1 MGFAGQVFAAR
12 VAIGLAVP
20 SPQAMQK
27 TGTVLAT
34 AIQDIG
40 KRVAMAQK
48 SVRLDEDHKS
58 RLSDMNKWHMS
69 TDKRMKNQIVA
80 GMHQHL
86 TKMNNATKQGLSAS
100 VSATKMNVERLRAIL
115 SKPLGDKLTAGLT
128 QGAGGMRNTFRLGA
142 NIAEMTR
149 AEHTE
154 TLRVLDEEIALQDQ
168 LYIDK
173 VKLYAMDDK
182 EENQEKNK
190 QELLDQEESL
200 RLAREFRK
208 EVAARIGVTQD
219 LTNEMRDLDDI
230 GKQWLNTTLGTVDV
244 IRSKFNEALR
254 NTIAILTALAYKLNQ
269 NTQELVDFEREL
281 LNANSVFGLTNDK
294 LFEVGNTVVEFGN
307 EFGIATQNGAAGLYQ
322 LASAGLTANE
332 AMKVLPHTLKL
343 SMAVQGD
350 HNTISKLTAQ
360 TIFGFGMEMESA
372 AQITDK
378 FAYAIQKSLI
388 EYQDLSSAVKF
399 ALPFFTSTGQS
410 IDQLLGAL
418 QILTNRALEAGI
430 AGRGLRQA
438 LAEFAESAMDA
449 EAGFRKMGVEI
460 LNAEGEMLQLSEIA
474 SQFAAAVGPET
485 IGNTELLTILI
496 EELNVRGATAFI
508 HLVQASDEFT
518 EAVKATEQAGG
529 ELDRMVKIQNES
541 LSAQIQILKTN
552 IFSIFAF
559 RDAAYEGTE
568 FINGFHKAVVSFVE
582 SLRDLIIME
591 ENGQQQLTEF
601 GKTIQEFG
609 ITMVEELEVLT
620 YQLIDAVKGL
630 MKLNLGA
637 YFKLLLLPLKIIAGT
652 IQWLDDV
659 GLLKFVILWKTLKMM
674 GIPQLL
680 GAIGKGML
688 SIGTAGVG
696 VAGLGAGGMGAGMAE
711 LGTAGYL
718 GATLGVPGVTKASQ
732 AAALTAA
739 GIHKTRAG
747 VYMLGGTA
755 ISRAYAAELAGV
767 SATSLR
773 GLSMGG
779 RLGGM
784 LIPGLGMAMT
794 AWLMYDLLKYA
805 TKGATG
811 GYLTPMAGGG
821 MAGAGSPYLVGEQG
835 PELFMPGTSGQLLNN
850 GQTNSLMGG
859 PIVLRNVS
867 IGIDSFG
874 GLVE

>member
-20 SPQAMQK
+20 SPQALQR
-27 TGTVLAT
+27 TGTLLAG
-34 AIQDIG
+34 AIREIG
-40 KRVAMAQK
+40 KRVELAQK
-48 SVRLDEDHKS
+48 SVRLDDEHKAK
-58 RLSDMNKWHMS
+58 LKEMNTFTTNS
-69 TDKRMKNQIVA
+69 AQRTQNQIIV
-80 GMHQHL
+80 GMRQHL
-86 TKMNNATKQGLSAS
+86 AKMNQATKNSLATS
-100 VSATKMNVERLRAIL
+100 VSATKSNYQRLKAVL
-115 SKPLGDKLTAGLT
+115 SEPLGAKFTAGMKEGQHLS
-128 QGAGGMRNTFRLGA
+128 NTLQLGE
-142 NIAEMTR
+142 NIAKMGRDEH
-149 AEHTE
+149 AEGI
-154 TLRVLDEEIALQDQ
+154 RNFSQRNAVEEQ
-168 LYIDK
+168 LYLDR
-173 VKLYAMDDK
+173 VRRY
-182 EENQEKNK
+182 EEVGDYKSAAQMQEAKDINQMRK
-190 QELLDQEESL
+190 QLDLDQELEKQL
-200 RLAREFRK
+200 KMMTGTYEDLHGEMNGVAEAGERL
-208 EVAARIGVTQD
+208 VHS
-219 LTNEMRDLDDI
+219 
-230 GKQWLNTTLGTVDV
+230 TLGTVDV
-244 IRSKFNEALR
+244 IRDKFNSALR
-254 NTIAILTALAYKLNQ
+254 NSIAILTALAYKLNQ
-269 NTQELVDFEREL
+269 NTQELIDFEREL

-360 TIFGFGMEMESA
+360 TIFGFGMEMEEA
-372 AQITDK
+372 ALITDK

-755 ISRAYAAELAGV
+755 ISRATAAEFAPAAFG
-767 SATSLR
+767 R
-773 GLSMGG
+773 IGLTGAG